1 MPTAKAARTAS
12 ELRLVLGQLIRR
24 LRAERTVPLTQI
36 TVLSRLDRVGPG
48 TASALAVDSHVR
60 PQSMGETIAEMHRA
74 GLVERSPDPT
84 DGRRILVSITDL
96 GRERL
101 AEDRRRREDWL
112 AEAIAAELSDEE
124 RETLASVVPLLGRL
138 AQH

>member
-1 MPTAKAARTAS
+1 MPTTKAARTAS

-48 TASALAVDSHVR
+48 TASALAADSHVR

-74 GLVERSPDPT
+74 ALVERSPDPT

-124 RETLASVVPLLGRL
+124 RKTLASVVPLLGRL